1 MTEGAIARNYALLG
15 AALLISVV
23 PLPQLLGLWQPPWL
37 AVALIWLVLAAPD
50 DARLAVAAAAGLLQD
65 LLVGSPLGL
74 HALAATVLVFLALN
88 MRHWIVSSPPWLRF
102 LLAMLTMT
110 AYLGLVALIGGWFD
124 YAGSWGGIA
133 NSLASGAVMILI
145 SFLFLKV

>member
-1 MTEGAIARNYALLG
+1 MTDGAVARNYALLG

-23 PLPQLLGLWQPPWL
+23 PLPQLLSLWQPPWL

-50 DARLAVAAAAGLLQD
+50 DARLVVAAAAGLLQD

-74 HALAATVLVFLALN
+74 HALAATVLVFLAVN

-110 AYLGLVALIGGWFD
+110 VYMGVVALIGGWFD
-124 YAGSWGGIA
+124 YAGSWAGIA
-133 NSLASGAVMILI
+133 NSLTSGGVLILI
-145 SFLFLKV
+145 AFLFLKV